1 MRIAVIAS
9 VAHACPPRAY
19 GPWELIAW
27 LLAEGLAERGHD
39 VTLFA
44 TANSSTTARL
54 GARVAEG
61 YEESDR
67 IDARVATTLHVAHAM
82 ERAWEFDVICN
93 QFDFHALAFARMTA
107 TPVVTTIHGFS
118 SEKIVEVYREYD
130 AEAHYVSISEAN
142 RHPDVTYSATIHHGI
157 PVSEVPVGSGSGGY
171 LVAVG
176 RVHPDKGTHAA
187 IDVARASGWPL
198 FIAGT
203 VHDHDYYRER
213 VAPHVDGVS
222 VHFLGNLDAT
232 RRDHLVGGAAAL
244 LHPIGFDEPFGL
256 AVVESLAV
264 GTPVIAFDRGS
275 MPELID
281 PGRTGF
287 LVRDVDQAVD
297 AVREVHALDR
307 RACRHEA
314 ERRFSVDR
322 MVDDYERLFQDVI
335 DRSVMRAT
343 AHPSRTT
350 DPLR

>member
-27 LLAEGLAERGHD
+27 LLAEGLTSRGHD

-54 GARVAEG
+54 SARVAEG

-67 IDARVATTLHVAHAM
+67 IDAQVATTLHVAHAM
-82 ERAWEFDVICN
+82 EQAGEFDVICN
-93 QFDFHALAFARMTA
+93 QFDFHAIAFARMTA
-107 TPVVTTIHGFS
+107 TPIVTTIHGFS

-130 AEAHYVSISEAN
+130 AETHYVSISEAN
-142 RHPDVTYSATIHHGI
+142 RHPDVTYAATIHHGI
-157 PVSEVPVGSGSGGY
+157 PVSEVPVGGGSGGY

-176 RVHPDKGTHAA
+176 RIHPDKGTHAA
-187 IDVARASGWPL
+187 IDIARASGLPL

-213 VAPHVDGVS
+213 VAPHVDGVR
-222 VHFLGNLDAT
+222 VHFLGNLDAA

-256 AVVESLAV
+256 AAVESLAV

-287 LVRDVDQAVD
+287 LVGDVDQAVD

-335 DRSVMRAT
+335 DRSVIRAT